1 MEPKIDIP
9 QINGIYDLD
18 ALQQH
23 FMKGGVIKHNSLV
36 SLLRQ
41 TITILREEPNVL
53 YIDNDVI
60 IHGDY
65 HGQYFDF
72 IQHLNEEKAQQS
84 EEASPQLK
92 KLYLG
97 DYVDRGQF
105 STEILITLFCMKCNN
120 PKGIFILR
128 GNHETR
134 SMNKSMGFLDEVKR
148 KYSFQFFYDFN
159 DVFDALPLAAIVKRK
174 IGSFFTCHGGISPDF
189 QDIDDLNSID
199 RFREPPIR
207 SNLFGYRAIKNFLM
221 NNDFKLLIR
230 GHQCFVEGAE
240 QHFFGSSENFPM
252 AITVFGAANYS
263 LGNVGSTL
271 ALTNSEIHITTY
283 PSSPLLKLYSPVLLN
298 PFESSIDTLMASIKG
313 IMESMFY
320 YENTE
325 NDFEQIDNFNTTSL
339 LPSKINENTEKMWDE
354 ARSNL
359 RNIVKTISHA
369 GEYEQDKSLF
379 CSFDDRKES
388 TFGSNL
394 FASVESESPTI
405 YGKRFKTRIRE
416 EVLPLSLNQ
425 IRKRF
430 PPQEE

>member
-97 DYVDRGQF
+97 DYVDRERPGFQKVYK
-105 STEILITLFCMKCNN
+105 EIE
-120 PKGIFILR
+120 FIP
-128 GNHETR
+128 NT
-134 SMNKSMGFLDEVKR
+134 
-148 KYSFQFFYDFN
+148 
-159 DVFDALPLAAIVKRK
+159 
-174 IGSFFTCHGGISPDF
+174 
-189 QDIDDLNSID
+189 
-199 RFREPPIR
+199 IR
-207 SNLFGYRAIKNFLM
+207 QCSNLFGYRAIKNFLM